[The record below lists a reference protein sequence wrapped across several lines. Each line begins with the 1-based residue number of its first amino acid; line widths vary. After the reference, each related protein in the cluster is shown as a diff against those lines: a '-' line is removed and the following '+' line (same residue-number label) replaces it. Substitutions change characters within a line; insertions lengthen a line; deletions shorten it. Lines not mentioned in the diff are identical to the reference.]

1 MFVKK
6 LDIFELIKSCIFLIK
21 IYYVNIFLFIKIKKK
36 CDRYDN
42 ENIVE

>member
-36 CDRYDN
+36 N
-42 ENIVE
+42 VIGMIMKIL

>member
-21 IYYVNIFLFIKIKKK
+21 IYYVSIFLFIKIKKNVIGMIMK
-36 CDRYDN
+36 
-42 ENIVE
+42 IL

>member
-21 IYYVNIFLFIKIKKK
+21 IYYVNIFLFIKVKKK
-36 CDRYDN
+36 N
-42 ENIVE
+42 VIGMIMKIL